1 MSGGLGPSLDTA
13 RISPTAHY
21 TGSVWRANGL
31 GDPRFDGVLER
42 RPHRLLSPGGRLV
55 APFLGG
61 ATLDTSLLQRHLIID
76 AQVRKA
82 VAEGARQIIEV
93 PAGFSARG
101 LRLGELAPGL
111 SWLDADLDHMVALRK
126 RALGA
131 DHPVRIIDLLRD
143 DGPRSLHAA
152 CQTLDPSLPTVIVI
166 EGLFNYF
173 PTPVVRQMWARCAR
187 ALTRFPRGW
196 LLGDAA
202 LGCHVRRNP
211 LVRLFLVTLSGI
223 ARGSTHAHFE
233 GSEGAKAALKAAG
246 FDCAHVHSP
255 QARAAEL
262 SLPAGHA
269 PDYLCVLEGQLG

>member
-1 MSGGLGPSLDTA
+1 MSGKAPEDTA

-31 GDPRFDGVLER
+31 GDARLDVVLEH
-42 RPHRLLSPGGRLV
+42 RPHAVISPGGRLL

-61 ATLDTSLLQRHLIID
+61 ATLDTSLLQRHLLID
-76 AQVRKA
+76 HQVRCA
-82 VAEGARQIIEV
+82 VEAGARQVIEV

-101 LRLGELAPGL
+101 LRLGGLVPGL
-111 SWLDADLDHMVALRK
+111 TWLDGDLQNMVDMRR
-126 RALGA
+126 RALGD
-131 DHPVRIIDLLRD
+131 DHPVRVIDMLKD
-143 DGPRSLHAA
+143 DGPNSLSAA
-152 CQTLDPSLPTVIVI
+152 CDTLDPALPTVIIV

-173 PTPVVRQMWARCAR
+173 PTPVVIGMWARCAR
-187 ALTRFPRGW
+187 ALARFPKGW

-202 LGCHVRRNP
+202 LGHHVRRNP

-233 GSEGAKAALKAAG
+233 GPEGAEAALTAAG
-246 FDCAHVHSP
+246 FHTGIVHSP

-269 PDYLCVLEGQLG
+269 PDYLCVLEGRLG

>member
-1 MSGGLGPSLDTA
+1 MSGGHSPSPDTA

-31 GDPRFDGVLER
+31 GDPRLDGVLER
-42 RPHRLLSPGGRLV
+42 RPHRLVSPGGRLL

-61 ATLDTSLLQRHLIID
+61 ATLDTSLLQRHLILD
-76 AQVRKA
+76 AQVRLA
-82 VAEGARQIIEV
+82 VEEGARQVIEV

-101 LRLGELAPGL
+101 LRLGGLAPGL
-111 SWLDADLDHMVALRK
+111 TWLDGDLDHMVALRK
-126 RALGA
+126 RALGD
-131 DHPVRIIDLLRD
+131 DHPVRVIDLLRD
-143 DGPRSLHAA
+143 DGPRSLDAA
-152 CQTLDPSLPTVIVI
+152 CQALDPSVPTVIVI

-173 PTPVVRQMWARCAR
+173 PTPVITQMWARCAR
-187 ALTRFPRGW
+187 ALSRFPRGW

-202 LGCHVRRNP
+202 LGHHVRRNP

-233 GSEGAKAALKAAG
+233 SPEGAEAALRAAG
-246 FDCAHVHSP
+246 FDQALVHSP

-269 PDYLCVLEGQLG
+269 PDYLCVLEGRLG